1 MVMPPPLSR
10 EDDPRVK
17 AEKIA
22 AQRRV
27 TQDQYEFNYQSTLES
42 TKTKVRLQP
51 SGQARLGWVEF
62 GLAGYRL
69 AQHAPSAYLEYTKQS
84 STPPPRASAS
94 VLPCCIPDA
103 HMQII

>member
-42 TKTKVRLQP
+42 TKTKVRLQ
-51 SGQARLGWVEF
+51 
-62 GLAGYRL
+62 
-69 AQHAPSAYLEYTKQS
+69 
-84 STPPPRASAS
+84 
-94 VLPCCIPDA
+94 
-103 HMQII
+103 